1 MKNEYLSENRVSLLE
16 IRIRMLD
23 KTLNIKGTLL
33 SLATP
38 VVMGILN
45 VTPDSFYADSRKQNE
60 AAIHERI
67 QAILSEGG
75 QIIDIGGYS
84 SRPDAAEVSPE
95 EEMERLAFA
104 LKILNTHYPEAVVS
118 VDTFRAGVARRCVEE
133 YGVAMIN
140 DISGGELDAAI
151 FSTVADLNVPYIMM
165 HMRGTPQTMQQH
177 TGYTDMMEEIMLY
190 FAAKVRELR
199 LLGVNDIILDPGFGF
214 SKTVDQNYL
223 LMNRLQEFG
232 VFDLPLL
239 VGISRKSMI
248 YRFLGGTPDDSLN
261 GTTVLN
267 TLALMNGAD
276 ILRVH
281 DVKAAVEAVKLVTK
295 TVNCQLSTINS

>member
-1 MKNEYLSENRVSLLE
+1 M
-16 IRIRMLD
+16 
-23 KTLNIKGTLL
+23 LNIKGTLMSL
-33 SLATP
+33 STP

-45 VTPDSFYADSRKQNE
+45 VTPDSFYADSRKQTE
-60 AAIHERI
+60 AAIEERI
-67 QAILSEGG
+67 LAILSEGA

-104 LKILNTHYPEAVVS
+104 LKILNAHYPEAIVS

-133 YGVAMIN
+133 YGAAIIN
-140 DISGGELDAAI
+140 DISGGELDPEMFAA
-151 FSTVADLNVPYIMM
+151 VAELKVPYIMM

-177 TGYTDMMEEIMLY
+177 TDYADMMEEIMLY
-190 FAAKVRELR
+190 FAAKVRELH
-199 LLGVNDIILDPGFGF
+199 LLGVSDVILDPGFGF
-214 SKTVDQNYL
+214 SKTVSQNYQ
-223 LMNRLQEFG
+223 LMGHLKEFE
-232 VFDLPLL
+232 VFGLPLL

-248 YRFLGGTPDDSLN
+248 YKFLGGTPAESLN

-267 TLALMNGAD
+267 TYALLNGAD

-281 DVKAAVEAVKLVTK
+281 DVKAAVEAVKLVSK
-295 TVNCQLSTINS
+295 TVNCQLSIVNS